1 MEKSITYYIKLSI
14 HFPYMCWPKG
24 STQSSIIDSNLI
36 FATPL
41 GCLHSTYLWKV
52 GTVDKEST
60 CQCRRHKR
68 CGFDPWVRK
77 SPLRRKWQP
86 TPVFLPGKFH
96 RQKSLVDGVEKS
108 QTWLSVNMHTY
119 THTLGM
125 KLEKVK
131 WSSIAEAAESINE
144 HYFHIHK

>member
-1 MEKSITYYIKLSI
+1 MEKSITHYIKLSI
-14 HFPYMCWPKG
+14 HFPRMCWPKG

-60 CQCRRHKR
+60 YQCRRHKR

-86 TPVFLPGKFH
+86 TLVFFPGKFH

-108 QTWLSVNMHTY
+108 QTRPKQRSTHACMYAVSCVLMQYSQQARACGIQLSRMFY
-119 THTLGM
+119 P
-125 KLEKVK
+125 
-131 WSSIAEAAESINE
+131 
-144 HYFHIHK
+144 